1 VVSVEYDLN
10 DRAQS
15 IINLARIH
23 SQNRNISTMG
33 TECLILAMYE
43 TEDSL
48 CRFLLSEYE
57 CTHEEIEEITNNIF
71 ILRKKNGDA
80 DNTLIEVLNQAKL
93 LSGDSKISE
102 EHIFMAILMNRN
114 CIACYVLEELDLNI
128 DELIKDVKEIYD
140 FNNNSEDL
148 GFVKN
153 LSKLA
158 KNNELASFVNRD
170 NYLSR
175 IDVIMNRKYK
185 NNPLLI
191 GNAGVGK
198 TAIVEGYAKLLC
210 ERESDVSILSL
221 NLTSMLAGTR
231 YRGDFEERFDKFV
244 KEIAT
249 RKNVIVFIDEIHIIM
264 GSGTTEGNLD
274 VANMLKP
281 FLARNDIRVI
291 GATTIDEYHK
301 TISNDKALSRR
312 FQPIFISEPTLEE
325 TRNILKGIKEDYE
338 SFHKCRIADDVLE
351 YLLVQSDK
359 KITRRFRPDKCIDV
373 LDDIMSYNHIHNIE
387 SVSKDDVDKALLG
400 FIGDNSAFDYKP
412 HFKEINK
419 YKWFYEMDLL
429 DTKPLFKVLY
439 EGNNIGLDILITDCI
454 NTFRIGNEALLEIDL
469 AAYKDNASLNSLI
482 GAPPGYVGYDDE
494 GILSKHLLGYPMC
507 LLVFKSFDKA
517 SVSIKAFILNT
528 ISRGSFVDQRGRIIS
543 LQQTIVIVE
552 GIKDRSPVGFNSQA
566 NNNKDFN
573 EIIRYN
579 SFHNENLN
587 NKYEEA
593 LHRINYEISF
603 DFDINY
609 DNCKEVNEYLYSF
622 IANNSTG
629 KYLIKKS
636 QIM

>member
-1 VVSVEYDLN
+1 MEYDLN

-33 TECLILAMYE
+33 TEFLILAMYE

-71 ILRKKNGDA
+71 ILRKKNKDV
-80 DNTLIEVLNQAKL
+80 DNTLIDILNQAKL
-93 LSGDSKISE
+93 LSGDNKISE
-102 EHIFMAILMNRN
+102 EHIFMSILMNKN

-148 GFVKN
+148 GFIKN
-153 LSKLA
+153 LSKAA
-158 KNNELASFVNRD
+158 KNDELASFVNRD

-185 NNPLLI
+185 SNPLLI

-210 ERESDVSILSL
+210 ERESDISILSL
-221 NLTSMLAGTR
+221 NLTSMLSGTR

-249 RKNVIVFIDEIHIIM
+249 RKNVVVFIDEIHVIM
-264 GSGTTEGNLD
+264 GTGTTEGNLD

-291 GATTIDEYHK
+291 GATTLDEYHK
-301 TISNDKALSRR
+301 TISHDKALSRR
-312 FQPIFISEPTLEE
+312 FQPIFISEPTIDE
-325 TRNILKGIKEDYE
+325 TRNILKGIRNDYE
-338 SFHKCRIADDVLE
+338 KFHKCEISDDVLE
-351 YLLVQSDK
+351 YLLIQSDK

-373 LDDIMSYNHIHNIE
+373 LDDIMSYNHIHNI
-387 SVSKDDVDKALLG
+387 SNVSKDDVDKALLG
-400 FIGDNSAFDYKP
+400 FIGNSSNNDYKA

-419 YKWFYEMDLL
+419 YKWLYEMDLL
-429 DTKPLFKVLY
+429 DSKPLFKILY
-439 EGNNIGLDILITDCI
+439 EGNNIGLDMLITDCI

-469 AAYKDNASLNSLI
+469 SAYKDNASLTSLI

-494 GILSKHLLGYPMC
+494 GILSKHLLEYPMS

-517 SVSIKAFILNT
+517 SLAIKTFIQNT
-528 ISRGSFVDQRGRIIS
+528 ISRGSFIDQRGRVVS
-543 LQQTIVIVE
+543 LQSTIVIVE
-552 GIKDRSPVGFNSQA
+552 GIKDKSPVGFNSEV
-566 NNNKDFN
+566 NKNQNFN
-573 EIIRYN
+573 EIIIYSN
-579 SFHNENLN
+579 DYKESLN
-587 NKYEEA
+587 NKYVEA
-593 LHRINYEISF
+593 LHKINYEISF

-622 IANNSTG
+622 ISNNSTG
-629 KYLIKKS
+629 KYLIKKN

>member
-1 VVSVEYDLN
+1 MEYDLN
-10 DRAQS
+10 ERAAS
-15 IINLARIH
+15 IINLARVH
-23 SQNRNISTMG
+23 SQNRNISTVG

-57 CTHEEIEEITNNIF
+57 CTHEEIEEITNNLF

-80 DNTLIEVLNQAKL
+80 DSTLTEVLNQAKL
-93 LSGDSKISE
+93 LAGEAKISE
-102 EHIFMAILMNRN
+102 EHIFMAILMNKN
-114 CIACYVLEELDLNI
+114 SIACYILEELDLNI

-140 FNNNSEDL
+140 FNNNTEDL

-153 LSKLA
+153 LSKAA
-158 KNNELASFVNRD
+158 KNNELGTFVNRD

-185 NNPLLI
+185 NNPILI

-210 ERESDVSILSL
+210 ERDSDISILSL

-249 RKNVIVFIDEIHIIM
+249 RKNVVIFIDEIHIIM
-264 GSGTTEGNLD
+264 GTGTTEGNLD

-281 FLARNDIRVI
+281 FLARNDIKVI
-291 GATTIDEYHK
+291 GATTLDEYHK
-301 TISNDKALSRR
+301 TISHDKALSRR
-312 FQPIFISEPTLEE
+312 FQPIFISEPSLDE
-325 TRNILKGIKEDYE
+325 TRCILKGIKEDYE
-338 SFHKCRIADDVLE
+338 RFHKCQISDDVLE
-351 YLLVQSDK
+351 YLLLQSDK

-373 LDDIMSYNHIHNIE
+373 LDDIMSFNHINNIGY
-387 SVSKDDVDKALLG
+387 VSKNDVDKAISG
-400 FIGDNSAFDYKP
+400 FISSSTNNNYNP

-419 YKWFYEMDLL
+419 YKWLYEMDLL
-429 DTKPLFKVLY
+429 DSKPLFKILY
-439 EGNNIGLDILITDCI
+439 EGSTTGLDILIADCI
-454 NTFRIGNEALLEIDL
+454 NTFGIGNEALLEIDL
-469 AAYKDNASLNSLI
+469 SAFKDNASLTSLI

-494 GILSKHLLGYPMC
+494 GMLSKHLLGYPMS
-507 LLVFKSFDKA
+507 LLVFKSFDKGA
-517 SVSIKAFILNT
+517 AGIKTFIQNT
-528 ISRGSFVDQRGRIIS
+528 ISRGSFIDQRGRIIS
-543 LQQTIVIVE
+543 MQSTIVIVE
-552 GIKDRSPVGFNSQA
+552 GIKNKAAVGFNSSV
-566 NNNKDFN
+566 NKHYGFN
-573 EIIRYN
+573 EIIVYN
-579 SFHNENLN
+579 NALGKSLN